1 MNKFWFSV
9 LRQESFAEED
19 EKITDSVGI
28 IFYNYGDDD
37 RDGRLWSKCVSAI
50 IYFAQCYYYVFL
62 YSKNTM
68 ELIIEHRSEH
78 RPALVD
84 DYSLSLYDFQI
95 GAYSCMMLT
104 NYLKHNYSE
113 CSIIV

>member
-37 RDGRLWSKCVSAI
+37 RAGRLCSKCVSAI
-50 IYFAQCYYYVFL
+50 IYFAQCYYYVFFIF
-62 YSKNTM
+62 K
-68 ELIIEHRSEH
+68 EHNGINCR
-78 RPALVD
+78 A
-84 DYSLSLYDFQI
+84 QI
-95 GAYSCMMLT
+95 RAST
-104 NYLKHNYSE
+104 SP
-113 CSIIV
+113 SR